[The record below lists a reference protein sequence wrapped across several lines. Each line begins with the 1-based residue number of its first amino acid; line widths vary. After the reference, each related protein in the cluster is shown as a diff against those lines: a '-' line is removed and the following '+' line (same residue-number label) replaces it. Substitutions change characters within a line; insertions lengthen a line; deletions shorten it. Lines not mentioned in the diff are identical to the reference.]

1 MAKSVFLHGAD
12 LFQFHIFVKVFV
24 LAVTALASF
33 YLGKHWNDGSPQLV
47 FFSRGSGGG
56 DAVGGTSSGG
66 DAVGGRSSSGD
77 AVGLSSP
84 SVSLS
89 PNANITFDD
98 SLLVSDATPPLAE
111 PPQPPP
117 PDLTSP
123 PPKKARVGIVDSNG
137 TMRVDFDEGEMNL
150 TYWRD
155 EVNSGGNETA
165 GKEESEGDKRIRM
178 KINKFKVCPKSMSE
192 YIPCMDNEEAISKLK
207 STERGERFERH
218 CPLEGNGLD
227 CSVPAPK
234 DYKKPIPWPRSRDEV
249 PISFFLLYIYIFPLL
264 VFL

>member
-12 LFQFHIFVKVFV
+12 LFQSHIFVKVFV

-47 FFSRGSGGG
+47 FFSPGSGGG
-56 DAVGGTSSGG
+56 DAVGGS
-66 DAVGGRSSSGD
+66 SSSGD

-111 PPQPPP
+111 PPPPPP
-117 PDLTSP
+117 PDLASP
-123 PPKKARVGIVDSNG
+123 PPTKARVGIVDSNG
-137 TMRVDFDEGEMNL
+137 TMRVDFDEEEMNL
-150 TYWRD
+150 TYGRD
-155 EVNSGGNETA
+155 EVNAGGNETA
-165 GKEESEGDKRIRM
+165 GKEESEGDKGITM
-178 KINKFKVCPKSMSE
+178 KINKFKVCPKSLSE

-249 PISFFLLYIYIFPLL
+249 PISFFLFFVLL
-264 VFL
+264 FVA